1 MSTSSPCFGFSCF
14 FCVERNLTLQEEVKV
29 QVGDVQTLTKRN
41 QDLSDKYT
49 RIDIECNRVSEDLHL
64 ARNALDQL
72 RNECANLKAEKRI
85 WEVSPI

>member
-1 MSTSSPCFGFSCF
+1 M
-14 FCVERNLTLQEEVKV
+14 QEEVKV

-85 WEVSPI
+85 WEVSPIQLHV

>member
-1 MSTSSPCFGFSCF
+1 M
-14 FCVERNLTLQEEVKV
+14 QEEVKV

-72 RNECANLKAEKRI
+72 RNERANLKAEKRT
-85 WEVSPI
+85 WEVSPTQLYV

>member
-1 MSTSSPCFGFSCF
+1 M
-14 FCVERNLTLQEEVKV
+14 QEEVKV

-64 ARNALDQL
+64 AVHRPYTERFQ
-72 RNECANLKAEKRI
+72 
-85 WEVSPI
+85 V